1 MKNHCKYTTN
11 MFYSIAMEQ
20 VFVVF
25 NAILTIKAL
34 CVNVCLRKSPPFH
47 SFLVAM
53 RQEME
58 EMGEM
63 DFF

>member
-1 MKNHCKYTTN
+1 
-11 MFYSIAMEQ
+11 MFYNIATEQ
-20 VFVVF
+20 VFVIF
-25 NAILTIKAL
+25 NATLTIKAL
-34 CVNVCLRKSPPFH
+34 CVNVCLQKSPPFH